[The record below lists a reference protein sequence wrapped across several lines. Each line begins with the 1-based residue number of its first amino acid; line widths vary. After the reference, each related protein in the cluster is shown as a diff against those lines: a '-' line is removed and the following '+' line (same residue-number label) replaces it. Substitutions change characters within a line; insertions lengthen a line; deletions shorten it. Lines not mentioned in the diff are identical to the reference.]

1 MTMQTCWEAAWLAYR
16 SPAAAK
22 RISVSCP
29 AKEDAVLARVREEL
43 ELAAGALPEGAHIRL
58 EPAAAMEREAYRI
71 EVALP
76 EIAVAGGS
84 SAGILYGVFALL
96 RRLRTGTLV
105 DGRYE
110 DAPKNPLRMLNHW
123 DNIDGSIERGYSG
136 KSFFFSEGRV
146 LSGERTRMYAR
157 LCASVGING
166 VVLNNVNVRQKATNL
181 ITEEYLPRVREIAD
195 ILGSY
200 GIKTFLSVNFAAPME
215 LGGLPVSDPLDSRVE
230 AYWQKQVAVIYREIP
245 DFGGFLV
252 KADSEGRPGPFT
264 YGRTHADGANM
275 LARCLAPY
283 GGLVIWRCFVYNC
296 TQDWRDTKTDRAR
309 AGYDHFAPLDGS
321 FLSNVILQIKNGPMD
336 FQVREPVS
344 PLFGGMTRTNQML
357 EVQAA
362 QEYTGQQRHV
372 CYLIPM
378 WEEILSFRTYVTET
392 DDTVAD
398 IVSGRTFGQ
407 KNCGMC
413 AVANTGDDPNWT
425 GHDLAAANW
434 YGFGRLAWNPELSA
448 EEIASEWI
456 GQTFGT
462 EPKLLE
468 AVGRILLGSWRAY
481 ENYTSPLG
489 IGWMVNP
496 NHHYGPNVEG
506 YEYDRWGTYHRA
518 TRTAIGVERS
528 SRGTGYTTQYREPNA
543 SAFEAVE
550 TTPEEL
556 LLFFHRIPYD
566 YRLKDGRTLLQYIY
580 DTHFAGVEQVER
592 MLTEWK
598 SCRELLDAKRFDR
611 VLARLN
617 EQLASAAE
625 WRDRINTYFYRLTE
639 QPDEH
644 GRTIY

>member
-1 MTMQTCWEAAWLAYR
+1 MQTCWEAAWLAYR
-16 SPAAAK
+16 SPADAN
-22 RISVSCP
+22 RISIFCS
-29 AKEDAVLARVREEL
+29 AEEDAVLARAKEELALAAGELPEGTRIRL
-43 ELAAGALPEGAHIRL
+43 ELAESL
-58 EPAAAMEREAYRI
+58 EREAYRFHI
-71 EVALP
+71 TAP
-76 EIAVAGGS
+76 EIRIAGGS
-84 SAGILYGVFALL
+84 TTGILYGVFGLL
-96 RRLRTGTLV
+96 RRLRTGASA
-105 DGRYE
+105 DGCHE
-110 DAPKNPLRMLNHW
+110 EAPKNPLRMLNHW

-136 KSFFFSEGRV
+136 RSFFFSDGQV
-146 LSGERTRMYAR
+146 LSGERIKTYAR

-166 VVLNNVNVRQKATNL
+166 VVLNNVNVRQKATDL
-181 ITEEYLPRVREIAD
+181 ITEEYLPKVREIAD
-195 ILGSY
+195 VLASY

-215 LGGLPVSDPLDSRVE
+215 LGGLPLADPLDERVE
-230 AYWQKQVAVIYREIP
+230 AYWRRQTGIVYREIP
-245 DFGGFLV
+245 EFGGFLV

-264 YGRTHADGANM
+264 YGRTHADGANL
-275 LARCLAPY
+275 LARCLASY
-283 GGLVIWRCFVYNC
+283 GGIVIWRCFVYNC

-309 AGYDHFAPLDGS
+309 AGYDHFAPLDGQ
-321 FLSNVILQIKNGPMD
+321 FLPNVILQIKNGPMD

-378 WEEILSFRTYVTET
+378 WKEILSFRTYVTEK

-398 IVSGRTFGQ
+398 IVAGRTFGQ

-413 AVANTGDDPNWT
+413 AVANTGNDPNWT

-434 YGFGRLAWNPELSA
+434 YGFGRLAWDTELSA
-448 EEIASEWI
+448 EEIAAEWI

-462 EPKLLE
+462 EPQLRK
-468 AVGRILLGSWRAY
+468 AIGGILLGSWRAY

-496 NHHYGPNVEG
+496 SHHYGPNVEG

-528 SRGTGYTTQYREPNA
+528 SRGTGYAAQYREPNA
-543 SAFEAVE
+543 SMYEHPE

-580 DTHFAGVEQVER
+580 DTHFEGVEQVKR
-592 MLTEWK
+592 MLAAWD
-598 SCRELLDAKRFDR
+598 SCRELLDEKRFAR
-611 VLARLN
+611 VRARLE
-617 EQLASAAE
+617 EQLESAIE
-625 WRDRINTYFYRLTE
+625 WRDRINTYFYRMTE
-639 QPDEH
+639 QPDAH
-644 GRTIY
+644 GRVIY

>member
-1 MTMQTCWEAAWLAYR
+1 MQTCWEAAWLAYR
-16 SPAAAK
+16 SPADAN
-22 RISVSCP
+22 RISIFCS
-29 AKEDAVLARVREEL
+29 AEEDAVLARAKEELALAAGELPEGTRIRL
-43 ELAAGALPEGAHIRL
+43 ELAESL
-58 EPAAAMEREAYRI
+58 EREAYRFHI
-71 EVALP
+71 TAP
-76 EIAVAGGS
+76 EIRIAGGS
-84 SAGILYGVFALL
+84 TTGLLYGVFGLL
-96 RRLRTGTLV
+96 RRMRMGASA
-105 DGRYE
+105 DGCYE
-110 DAPKNPLRMLNHW
+110 EAPKNPLRMLNHW

-136 KSFFFSEGRV
+136 RSFFFSDGQV
-146 LSGERTRMYAR
+146 LSGERIKTYAR

-166 VVLNNVNVRQKATNL
+166 VVLNNVNVRQRATDL

-195 ILGSY
+195 VLASY

-215 LGGLPVSDPLDSRVE
+215 LGGLPLADPLDERVE
-230 AYWQKQVAVIYREIP
+230 AYWRRQVGIVYREIP
-245 DFGGFLV
+245 EFGGFLV

-264 YGRTHADGANM
+264 YGRTHADGANL
-275 LARCLAPY
+275 LARCLQPY

-309 AGYDHFAPLDGS
+309 AGYDHFAPLDGQ
-321 FLSNVILQIKNGPMD
+321 FLPNVILQIKNGPMD

-378 WEEILSFRTYVTET
+378 WKEILSFRTYVTKK

-398 IVSGRTFGQ
+398 IVAGRTFGQ

-434 YGFGRLAWNPELSA
+434 YGFGRLAWDTELSA
-448 EEIASEWI
+448 EEIAAEWI

-462 EPKLLE
+462 EPQLRK
-468 AVGRILLGSWRAY
+468 AIGGILLGSWRAY

-496 NHHYGPNVEG
+496 SHHYGPNVEG

-528 SRGTGYTTQYREPNA
+528 SRGTGYAAQYREPNA
-543 SAFEAVE
+543 SMYEHPE

-580 DTHFAGVEQVER
+580 DTHFEGVEQVKR
-592 MLTEWK
+592 MLAAWD
-598 SCRELLDAKRFDR
+598 SCRELLDEKRFAR
-611 VLARLN
+611 VRARLE
-617 EQLASAAE
+617 EQLESAVE
-625 WRDRINTYFYRLTE
+625 WRDRINTYFYRMTE
-639 QPDEH
+639 QPDAQ
-644 GRTIY
+644 GRVIY

>member
-1 MTMQTCWEAAWLAYR
+1 MQTCWEAAWLAYR
-16 SPAAAK
+16 SPADAN
-22 RISVSCP
+22 RISISCL
-29 AKEDAVLARVREEL
+29 AEEDAVLARAKEELALAAGELPEGTRIRL
-43 ELAAGALPEGAHIRL
+43 ELAESL
-58 EPAAAMEREAYRI
+58 EKEAYRFHI
-71 EVALP
+71 TSP
-76 EIAVAGGS
+76 EIRIAGGS
-84 SAGILYGVFALL
+84 STGILYGVFGLL
-96 RRLRTGTLV
+96 RRLRTGAFA
-105 DGRYE
+105 DGCFE
-110 DAPKNPLRMLNHW
+110 EAPKNPLRMLNHW

-136 KSFFFSEGRV
+136 RSFFFSDGQV
-146 LSGERTRMYAR
+146 LSGERIKTYAR

-166 VVLNNVNVRQKATNL
+166 VVLNNVNVRQKATDL
-181 ITEEYLPRVREIAD
+181 ITEEYLPKVREIAD
-195 ILGSY
+195 VFASY

-215 LGGLPVSDPLDSRVE
+215 LGGLSIADPLDEQVE
-230 AYWQKQVAVIYREIP
+230 AYWRRQTGIIYREIP
-245 DFGGFLV
+245 EFGGFLV

-264 YGRTHADGANM
+264 YGRTHADGANL

-309 AGYDHFAPLDGS
+309 AGYDHFAPLDGQ
-321 FLSNVILQIKNGPMD
+321 FHPNVILQIKNGPMD

-378 WEEILSFRTYVTET
+378 WKEILSFRTYVTEAK
-392 DDTVAD
+392 DTVAD
-398 IVSGRTFGQ
+398 IVAGRTFGQ

-434 YGFGRLAWNPELSA
+434 YGFGRLAWDTELSA
-448 EEIASEWI
+448 EEIAAEWI

-462 EPKLLE
+462 EPQLLK
-468 AVGRILLGSWRAY
+468 AIGGILLGSWRAY

-496 NHHYGPNVEG
+496 SHHYGPNVEG

-528 SRGTGYTTQYREPNA
+528 SRGTGYAAQYREPNA
-543 SAFEAVE
+543 SMYEHPE

-580 DTHFAGVEQVER
+580 DTHFEGVEQVEG
-592 MLTEWK
+592 MLAAWD
-598 SCRELLDAKRFDR
+598 SCRELLDEKRFAR
-611 VLARLN
+611 VRARLE
-617 EQLASAAE
+617 EQLESAVE
-625 WRDRINTYFYRLTE
+625 WRDRINTYFYRMTE
-639 QPDEH
+639 QPDAH